1 MFNANQL
8 KLERCPHCG
17 IAKPSL
23 NNVFTSDDQLW
34 WLYICRSCRRM
45 VMTFTPTHSGQISE
59 IWPRPFTVSEVVP
72 VRAREFLTQA
82 ASSLHAPAG
91 SVMLTA
97 SAVDAMLK
105 DKGYKDGV
113 LNSRINAAA
122 KDHLI
127 TKEMAEWAHE
137 IRLDANDQRHAD
149 ESAALPSNVDAQRS
163 LDFAQ
168 ALAQFLYVLPAQV
181 AMGRERKNGDSK
193 SK

>member
-1 MFNANQL
+1 MLNGSQL

-23 NNVFTSDDQLW
+23 NWTYESDDHLW
-34 WLYICRSCRRM
+34 WLYRCVSCTSM
-45 VMTFTPTHSGQISE
+45 VMTFSPRQSGQITE
-59 IWPRPFTVSEVVP
+59 IWPQPFIVSDVVP
-72 VRAREFLTQA
+72 ERAREFLTQA

-113 LNSRINAAA
+113 LNGRINAAA

-149 ESAALPSNVDAQRS
+149 ETAVLPTNVDAQRS

-181 AMGRERKNGDSK
+181 AMGRERKNGHSK